1 MLFCIEKSELATRF
15 QIDPASISL
24 TGHSLGGSGAWELAA
39 AFPGFFSRV
48 APLSGAAFP
57 TEENLAALSQAEV
70 WAFVGS
76 ADTIIEPEYSLE
88 FAQQLETVNGNVA
101 VTVLDGADHFDV
113 PGLAY
118 LNEDYGLLKWLI
130 AANF

>member
-1 MLFCIEKSELATRF
+1 MDTVYALVSELATQF

-48 APLSGAAFP
+48 APLSGAVFP
-57 TEENLAALSQAEV
+57 TEENLAALSQTEV
-70 WAFVGS
+70 WAFGGS

-88 FAQQLETVNGNVA
+88 FAQQLEVTGGNVT
-101 VTVLDGADHFDV
+101 VTVLEGADHFDV

-118 LNEDYGLLKWLI
+118 LNEDYGLLDWLI
-130 AANF
+130 GK